1 MLCEPAAMVCGSLA
15 ELRELRVDGSLL
27 GRVPGIDLPAQTHKN
42 AFMRTTIDLPDEL
55 LRQVKAKAALD
66 GLKLKD
72 LITRYVEQG
81 LRGAPPAAPRR
92 RQRSELPVARAA
104 TGRTLPALTNVEI
117 QRILDEEE
125 AAGGRHY

>member
-1 MLCEPAAMVCGSLA
+1 
-15 ELRELRVDGSLL
+15 
-27 GRVPGIDLPAQTHKN
+27 
-42 AFMRTTIDLPDEL
+42 MRTTIDLPDEL

-81 LRGAPPAAPRR
+81 LRDTPPRTGPLRR
-92 RQRSELPVARAA
+92 LRSELPVSRAA
-104 TGRTLPALTNVEI
+104 TGRPLPSLTNADI

-125 AAGGRHY
+125 GAGGRRD

>member
-1 MLCEPAAMVCGSLA
+1 
-15 ELRELRVDGSLL
+15 
-27 GRVPGIDLPAQTHKN
+27 
-42 AFMRTTIDLPDEL
+42 MRTTIDLPDEL

-81 LRGAPPAAPRR
+81 LREAPPPAPRR

-125 AAGGRHY
+125 AAGGRSY

>member
-1 MLCEPAAMVCGSLA
+1 
-15 ELRELRVDGSLL
+15 
-27 GRVPGIDLPAQTHKN
+27 
-42 AFMRTTIDLPDEL
+42 MRTTIDLPDEL

-81 LRGAPPAAPRR
+81 LKGVPPANAPLRR
-92 RQRSELPVARAA
+92 RRSDLPVARPA
-104 TGRTLPALTNVEI
+104 TGRVVPVLTNVEI

-125 AAGGRHY
+125 AAGGRPD

>member
-1 MLCEPAAMVCGSLA
+1 
-15 ELRELRVDGSLL
+15 
-27 GRVPGIDLPAQTHKN
+27 
-42 AFMRTTIDLPDEL
+42 MRTTIDLPDEL
-55 LRQVKAKAALD
+55 LRQAKAKAALD
-66 GLKLKD
+66 GMKLKD

-81 LRGAPPAAPRR
+81 LRGAPSRTAPRK

-125 AAGGRHY
+125 LASGRPD

>member
-1 MLCEPAAMVCGSLA
+1 
-15 ELRELRVDGSLL
+15 
-27 GRVPGIDLPAQTHKN
+27 
-42 AFMRTTIDLPDEL
+42 MRTTIDLPDEL

-81 LRGAPPAAPRR
+81 LKGSPHTVPSRR
-92 RQRSELPVARAA
+92 HRSELPVSRPK
-104 TGRTLPALTNVEI
+104 TGRSLPSLTNREI

-125 AAGGRHY
+125 STVGRRD

>member
-1 MLCEPAAMVCGSLA
+1 
-15 ELRELRVDGSLL
+15 
-27 GRVPGIDLPAQTHKN
+27 
-42 AFMRTTIDLPDEL
+42 MRTTIDLPDEL

-81 LRGAPPAAPRR
+81 LRGMQQKGPLRR
-92 RQRSELPVARAA
+92 HRSELPVARAA
-104 TGRTLPALTNVEI
+104 TGRPLPALTNGEI

-125 AAGGRHY
+125 AGIGRPG